1 MFGRDKDKKEE
12 PLESKREAPLGTAFL
27 GSGHIVKGEVGGE
40 EDLVIRGYV
49 KGKVDLKNHVL
60 IVEKGG
66 RVDGDIVV
74 NELILRGSVNGNVY
88 AAGKVFVAAE
98 ALMRG
103 DITAARISISDG
115 AVFKGS
121 IKMEESLEKI
131 FPAKEK
137 SEPRPAK
144 EKPKKKEDED
154 LQAS

>member
-1 MFGRDKDKKEE
+1 MFGRDKDKKDELMDTKKE
-12 PLESKREAPLGTAFL
+12 ILPGTAFL
-27 GSGHIVKGEVGGE
+27 GSGHVIKGEVGGE

-49 KGKVDLKNHVL
+49 KGKVDLKNHAL
-60 IVEKGG
+60 TVEKGG
-66 RVDGDIVV
+66 RVDGDIIV
-74 NELILRGSVNGNVY
+74 NELVLRGSVNGNVY

-121 IKMEESLEKI
+121 IKMEDSVEKI

-137 SEPRPAK
+137 TELKTPK
-144 EKPKKKEDED
+144 DKPKKKEDED
-154 LQAS
+154 LQAG